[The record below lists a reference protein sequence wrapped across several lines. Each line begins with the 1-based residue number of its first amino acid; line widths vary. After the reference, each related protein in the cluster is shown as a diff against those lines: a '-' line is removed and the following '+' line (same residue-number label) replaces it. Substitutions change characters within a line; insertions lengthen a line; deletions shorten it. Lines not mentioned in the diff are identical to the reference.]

1 MSARVRPVWALRMW
15 VGLWALMGIL
25 AAVLLAAGLP
35 APATAVVAVAAGL
48 AVGWPLAA
56 REEQRRGVGADVR
69 GR

>member
-1 MSARVRPVWALRMW
+1 MSARVRPVWALRMLA
-15 VGLWALMGIL
+15 GLWALMGIL

-35 APATAVVAVAAGL
+35 GPATAVVAVAAGW

-56 REEQRRGVGADVR
+56 REEARRGVGADVR